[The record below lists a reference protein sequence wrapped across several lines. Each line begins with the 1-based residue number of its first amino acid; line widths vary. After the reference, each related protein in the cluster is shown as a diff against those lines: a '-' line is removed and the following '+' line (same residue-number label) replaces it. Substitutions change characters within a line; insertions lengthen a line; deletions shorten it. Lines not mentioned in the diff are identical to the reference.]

1 MSSHVLDL
9 HGYRHHEV
17 DIAVENFVFLNQEK
31 MPLTIICGN
40 SEKMLSLVRIVLD
53 RTNAEYY
60 NGIGHEYGQIKVH
73 KLKYYGY

>member
-17 DIAVENFVFLNQEK
+17 DIAVENFVFLNQEE

-60 NGIGHEYGQIKVH
+60 DGIGHEYGQIKVH
-73 KLKYYGY
+73 KLK

>member
-17 DIAVENFVFLNQEK
+17 DIAVENFVFLNQEE

-40 SEKMLSLVRIVLD
+40 SEKMLSLVRTVLD

-60 NGIGHEYGQIKVH
+60 NVAGHEYGQIKVH
-73 KLKYYGY
+73 KLK

>member
-17 DIAVENFVFLNQEK
+17 DITVENFIFLNQEE

-40 SEKMLSLVRIVLD
+40 SEKMLTLVRIVLD

-73 KLKYYGY
+73 KLN

>member
-17 DIAVENFVFLNQEK
+17 DIAVEKFVFLNQEE

-73 KLKYYGY
+73 KLK

>member
-17 DIAVENFVFLNQEK
+17 DIAVENFVFLNQEE

-40 SEKMLSLVRIVLD
+40 SEKMLSLVRIVLN

-60 NGIGHEYGQIKVH
+60 DGIGHEYGQIKVH
-73 KLKYYGY
+73 KLK

>member
-1 MSSHVLDL
+1 MSSHILDI

-17 DIAVENFVFLNQEK
+17 DLPVENFIYLNQEQ

-53 RTNAEYY
+53 RSNAEYY
-60 NGIGHEYGQIKVH
+60 DGEGYEYGQIKVH
-73 KLKYYGY
+73 RLI

>member
-17 DIAVENFVFLNQEK
+17 DIAVENFVFLNQEE

-40 SEKMLSLVRIVLD
+40 SEKMLSLVRTVLD

-73 KLKYYGY
+73 KLK

>member
-17 DIAVENFVFLNQEK
+17 DIAVENFVFLNQEE

-40 SEKMLSLVRIVLD
+40 SEKMISLVRIVLD

-73 KLKYYGY
+73 KLN

>member
-17 DIAVENFVFLNQEK
+17 DIAVENFVFLNQEE

-40 SEKMLSLVRIVLD
+40 SEKMLSLVRTVLD

-60 NGIGHEYGQIKVH
+60 NGTGHEYGQIKVY
-73 KLKYYGY
+73 KLK

>member
-9 HGYRHHEV
+9 PGYRHHEV
-17 DIAVENFVFLNQEK
+17 DIAVENFIFLNQEE

-73 KLKYYGY
+73 KLN

>member
-1 MSSHVLDL
+1 MLDL

-17 DIAVENFVFLNQEK
+17 DIEVENFIFLNQEE

-73 KLKYYGY
+73 KLN

>member
-17 DIAVENFVFLNQEK
+17 DIAVQNFVFLNQEE

-40 SEKMLSLVRIVLD
+40 SEKMLSLVRTVLD

-73 KLKYYGY
+73 KLK

>member
-17 DIAVENFVFLNQEK
+17 DIAVENFVFLNQEE

-53 RTNAEYY
+53 RTNAEYN

-73 KLKYYGY
+73 KLK

>member
-17 DIAVENFVFLNQEK
+17 DIAVENFVFLNQEE

-40 SEKMLSLVRIVLD
+40 SEKMLSLVRTVLD
-53 RTNAEYY
+53 RTNAEYF

-73 KLKYYGY
+73 KLK

>member
-17 DIAVENFVFLNQEK
+17 DIAVENFVFLNQEE

-60 NGIGHEYGQIKVH
+60 NGAGHEYGQINVQ
-73 KLKYYGY
+73 KLK

>member
-1 MSSHVLDL
+1 MLDL

-17 DIAVENFVFLNQEK
+17 DIAVENFVFLNQEE

-60 NGIGHEYGQIKVH
+60 NGIGQEYGQIKVH
-73 KLKYYGY
+73 KLK

>member
-17 DIAVENFVFLNQEK
+17 DIAVENFVFLNQEE

-60 NGIGHEYGQIKVH
+60 NGIGHEYGQIKVY
-73 KLKYYGY
+73 KLK

>member
-17 DIAVENFVFLNQEK
+17 DIAVENFIFLNQEE

-60 NGIGHEYGQIKVH
+60 NGIGHEFGQIKVH
-73 KLKYYGY
+73 KLN

>member
-1 MSSHVLDL
+1 MPSHVLDL

-17 DIAVENFVFLNQEK
+17 YIAVENFVFLNQEE

-73 KLKYYGY
+73 KLK

>member
-1 MSSHVLDL
+1 VSSHVLDL

-17 DIAVENFVFLNQEK
+17 DIAVENFVFLNQEE

-40 SEKMLSLVRIVLD
+40 SEKMLSLVRTVLD

-60 NGIGHEYGQIKVH
+60 NGVGHEYGQIKVH
-73 KLKYYGY
+73 KLK

>member
-9 HGYRHHEV
+9 HGCRHHEV
-17 DIAVENFVFLNQEK
+17 DIAVENFVFLNQEE

-73 KLKYYGY
+73 KLK

>member
-17 DIAVENFVFLNQEK
+17 DIAVENFVFLKQEE

-73 KLKYYGY
+73 KLK

>member
-1 MSSHVLDL
+1 MSNHVLDL
-9 HGYRHHEV
+9 LGYRHHEV
-17 DIAVENFVFLNQEK
+17 DIAVENFVFLNQEE

-40 SEKMLSLVRIVLD
+40 SEKMLSLVRTVLD

-73 KLKYYGY
+73 KLK

>member
-17 DIAVENFVFLNQEK
+17 DIAVENFVFLNQEE

-40 SEKMLSLVRIVLD
+40 SEKMLSLVRTVLD

-60 NGIGHEYGQIKVH
+60 NGIGHEYG
-73 KLKYYGY
+73 Y